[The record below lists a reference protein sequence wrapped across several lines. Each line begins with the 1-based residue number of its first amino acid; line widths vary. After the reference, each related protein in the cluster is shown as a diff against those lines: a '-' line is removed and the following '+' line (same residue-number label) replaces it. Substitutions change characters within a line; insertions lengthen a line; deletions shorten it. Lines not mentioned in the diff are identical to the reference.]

1 MKKTIVFLRVF
12 CGLLDAM
19 IVMIP
24 LQFIMIGV
32 FRVSVAQADILYK
45 FLFAVYGALFTEY
58 MGSTP
63 GKYLGRLCCEDVRGG
78 KAPILYTGLR
88 ELVKSMYFIPVIGW
102 SAAAVSLIMMAVR
115 KDGRTLHDMAGNTRI
130 VCRKAWE
137 GRNNGSK

>member
-1 MKKTIVFLRVF
+1 MKKTVVILRAL

-19 IVMIP
+19 VVMIP
-24 LQFIMIGV
+24 LQFIMIGI
-32 FRVSVAQADILYK
+32 FQVSAAQADVLYK

-58 MGSTP
+58 MGGTP
-63 GKYLGRLCCEDVRGG
+63 GKYLGRLCCEDINGG

-115 KDGRTLHDMAGNTRI
+115 KDGRTLHDMVGNTRV
-130 VCRKAWE
+130 VCQRTWE
-137 GRNNGSK
+137 GRKNGDK